1 VLYSINIDRDL
12 PTTTTKM
19 DISVKCLGL
28 IRGHLPSGIVSNRSS
43 LYREYLH
50 DSSPRWLMTFTAM
63 RPDQP
68 EILDPGRV
76 QRDHSTPRC
85 SSFAQA
91 AFLNS
96 SNRIASRSRSGR
108 SRLRLGS
115 WITCPAIP
123 FSPSSRNGPSW
134 ISSSRSDK

>member
-50 DSSPRWLMTFTAM
+50 DFVAEMVDDLHGDAARPARDPRSWPRTAGPFHAPLFFVRSGSLLEFLEPDRQPVSIRAIQTSPR
-63 RPDQP
+63 Q
-68 EILDPGRV
+68 LD
-76 QRDHSTPRC
+76 H
-85 SSFAQA
+85 
-91 AFLNS
+91 L
-96 SNRIASRSRSGR
+96 
-108 SRLRLGS
+108 
-115 WITCPAIP
+115 
-123 FSPSSRNGPSW
+123 PSDPL
-134 ISSSRSDK
+134 